1 MIDQPSPAAPNA
13 DPAAYII
20 VEAEPFSELEQSA
33 PEAISIILVGPVLYG
48 ALWHSTAA
56 ALAAYV
62 CDIELWL
69 LAILGATPFCL
80 ALAAGAILSAGSCFI
95 IALKKHEA
103 VYLELA
109 GGRFFDQSRRHDDT
123 GAMEDKGG
131 RPDPRIYVRE
141 EV

>member
-1 MIDQPSPAAPNA
+1 MIAIEDPGTGLLIDQPSPAAPNA

-62 CDIELWL
+62 CAPPELHLIYSL
-69 LAILGATPFCL
+69 LA
-80 ALAAGAILSAGSCFI
+80 
-95 IALKKHEA
+95 
-103 VYLELA
+103 
-109 GGRFFDQSRRHDDT
+109 
-123 GAMEDKGG
+123 
-131 RPDPRIYVRE
+131 
-141 EV
+141 